1 MPQRKQLLVSL
12 ALPSLVILSGC
23 SVGPDY
29 RAPDKQMA
37 DAWNSPLDCGLADGE
52 ADVTEWWQSLGDPML
67 ADLIARAAEGNLDL
81 RMAVLRI
88 RQARA
93 LRGVAAGALLP
104 SLTGNSSY
112 ERSKLSGGGL
122 LGAAQGGGAGSSF
135 SETFARGMTTSTL
148 TQSITNAAPGAANI
162 ASPLASS
169 IVSQIPSSAKRPGIP
184 ELDLF
189 STGFDA
195 SWEIDVFGG
204 LRRGVE
210 AADAELDAA
219 LEDYRAVLVS
229 MLAEVATTYIDVR
242 TLQAEID
249 TTRQNIDLQKETLD
263 LTQARLS
270 YDLASELEVSQA
282 QTNLATTESQLP
294 QLEANLAT
302 AIYRL
307 SVLVGKE
314 PSALQDELTSTKPI
328 PQPPAETFVGVPT
341 DILRRR
347 PDLRAA
353 ERRLAAATAEIG
365 VSAADLYPRFTL
377 SGNFGFESMTL
388 KHALD
393 SKSITYGF
401 GPAVRWNIF
410 DGLRNLNRI
419 AAQQVAAHHAYVG
432 YEQTLLLALQ
442 EVETAMVNYRR
453 EQDRRDA
460 LMRATEAARRAV
472 KLSETRYEDGLTD
485 FQDVVDAERS
495 LVNLETALVQ
505 SQGQV
510 AVNLVALYKALGG
523 GWSPTA
529 IPQQNLLDA
538 PMDALDRPL
547 RFFFSGGK
555 TELPWNIEAKTP
567 AAPAAAGG
575 EQD

>member
-1 MPQRKQLLVSL
+1 M
-12 ALPSLVILSGC
+12 
-23 SVGPDY
+23 
-29 RAPDKQMA
+29 
-37 DAWNSPLDCGLADGE
+37 
-52 ADVTEWWQSLGDPML
+52 
-67 ADLIARAAEGNLDL
+67 
-81 RMAVLRI
+81 
-88 RQARA
+88 
-93 LRGVAAGALLP
+93 
-104 SLTGNSSY
+104 
-112 ERSKLSGGGL
+112 
-122 LGAAQGGGAGSSF
+122 
-135 SETFARGMTTSTL
+135 
-148 TQSITNAAPGAANI
+148 
-162 ASPLASS
+162 
-169 IVSQIPSSAKRPGIP
+169 SQIPSSAKRPGIP
-184 ELDLF
+184 EMDLF

-195 SWEIDVFGG
+195 SWEIDVLGG

-210 AADAELDAA
+210 TADAELDAA
-219 LEDYRAVLVS
+219 LEDYRAILVS
-229 MLAEVATTYIDVR
+229 MLAEVATTYIDIR

-249 TTRQNIDLQKETLD
+249 ATRQNIELQRETLD

-270 YDLASELEVSQA
+270 YDLASDLEVSQA

-294 QLEANLAT
+294 QLEASLAT

-314 PSALQDELTSTKPI
+314 PAALQEEFAATSPI

-365 VSAADLYPRFTL
+365 VAAADLYPRFTL
-377 SGNFGFESMTL
+377 SGNFGFESMDL
-388 KHALD
+388 KHAFN

-419 AAQQVAAHHAYVG
+419 AAQQVAAHHAYVS

-453 EQDRRDA
+453 EQDRRNA
-460 LMRATEAARRAV
+460 LMRATKAARQAV

-495 LVNLETALVQ
+495 LVNLETSLVQ
-505 SQGQV
+505 SEGQV

-523 GWSPTA
+523 GWSPNV
-529 IPQQNLLDA
+529 IPQRQVLDA

-555 TELPWNIEAKTP
+555 TDLPWNTARESDTSS
-567 AAPAAAGG
+567 APAGDEG
-575 EQD
+575 ENN